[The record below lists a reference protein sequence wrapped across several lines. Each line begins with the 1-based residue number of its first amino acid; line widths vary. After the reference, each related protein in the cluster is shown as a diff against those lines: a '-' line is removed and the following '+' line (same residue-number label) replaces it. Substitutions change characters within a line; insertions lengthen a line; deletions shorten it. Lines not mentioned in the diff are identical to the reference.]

1 MRLLIFSGI
10 TLLFLASCACVQVPD
25 IEGCTVAGKIE
36 VGGNCAKS
44 NSDKKRKI
52 SASELLWM
60 LEPVADSVDPTT
72 GKTLMG
78 RAGAVI
84 ISASEYK
91 RMKDA
96 SEMACRELGGRC
108 SYEISP

>member
-1 MRLLIFSGI
+1 MRLLIFSVI
-10 TLLFLASCACVQVPD
+10 TLQSLSCACVQIPD

-52 SASELLWM
+52 SAAELLWM

-72 GKTLMG
+72 GKTLKG

-84 ISASEYK
+84 ISADDYK
-91 RMKDA
+91 RAKDA
-96 SEMACRELGGRC
+96 QEMSCRIVGSNC
-108 SYEISP
+108 TYENAP